1 MSRLSAI
8 LEVCNAVVDARV
20 KLLAINLVNL
30 TGADEAKVKKIV
42 SIVSGVERGAI
53 TADQVLATFRE
64 DTPNLTDPE
73 TAISAIREICGAS
86 PVPESS
92 LLGAIQAILWG
103 QSPQN
108 MLEMARNA
116 QRDYA
121 SLRA

>member
-1 MSRLSAI
+1 MARLSTI
-8 LEVCNAVVDARV
+8 LDVCNATVDARV

-30 TGADEAKVKKIV
+30 NGASETKVKQ
-42 SIVSGVERGAI
+42 IVSGVERGAI

-64 DTPNLTDPE
+64 NTPNLTDPE

-86 PVPESS
+86 PVPEGD

-108 MLEMARNA
+108 VLEMAKNA

-121 SLRA
+121 SFRA